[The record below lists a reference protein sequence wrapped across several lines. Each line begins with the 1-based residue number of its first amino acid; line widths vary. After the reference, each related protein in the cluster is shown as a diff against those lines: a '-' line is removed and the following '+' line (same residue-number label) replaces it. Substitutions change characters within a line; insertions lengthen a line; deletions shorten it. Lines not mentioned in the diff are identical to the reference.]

1 MQTLRVN
8 NTFGQR
14 SRHNANTPAAGISNL
29 MMHIN
34 ASKFMQVE
42 QF

>member
-14 SRHNANTPAAGISNL
+14 SRHNANTPAAYIYK
-29 MMHIN
+29 HIN